1 MTSFDTIIEAYN
13 AKVSD
18 LPRLHKEDGG
28 GKARNASGVIF
39 ENFIQRIC
47 NCLGIES
54 KKNDYK
60 KTVEINKY
68 ILKIHQYNQKTS
80 VIAK

>member
-1 MTSFDTIIEAYN
+1 MSNFDTIIEAYN

-39 ENFIQRIC
+39 EDFITDIC
-47 NCLGIES
+47 ADNNLVA

-60 KTVEINKY
+60 RTEEIDG
-68 ILKIHQYNQKTS
+68 ISLKNS
-80 VIAK
+80 SSSS

>member
-1 MTSFDTIIEAYN
+1 MSNFGTIIEAYN

-39 ENFIQRIC
+39 EDFITHLC
-47 NCLGIES
+47 ADNHLVA
-54 KKNDYK
+54 KKNVYK
-60 KTVEINKY
+60 RTEDIDG
-68 ILKIHQYNQKTS
+68 
-80 VIAK
+80 A